1 MGNEQVLVR
10 VATVVLGS
18 LSAPAAGVQ
27 RWPGEPIQPG
37 IARQTPVMSLSHRS
51 KMENAEPTP

>member
-10 VATVVLGS
+10 VATVFLGS

-27 RWPGEPIQPG
+27 RWPWEPILPG

-51 KMENAEPTP
+51 KMENAKPTP